1 MLPVY
6 VLSLRRNQARRR
18 EIKNHLGE
26 LGISFEWIDGVD
38 GRKLSAPE
46 KSDFLSD
53 DRQYFANGPMSDGAL
68 GCLLSHRLAWQR
80 IVSSSESTALIL
92 EDDAVLQPET
102 KDALSRIERLAGK
115 FDMIHLHHTTK
126 RPLFGRFEI
135 SETQSLSLHK
145 YNPIQNVAYV
155 ISRNACEKLLDLS
168 LPAVFEVDLL
178 CQRWWEH
185 GLATLTVDPP
195 LATEIG
201 GTSTIGYPSTPPV
214 WQNDTIR
221 HKLGRYFNRRKASVT
236 KRYLFRRMST
246 DVMSRLARD

>member
-18 EIKNHLGE
+18 EIKSHLE
-26 LGISFEWIDGVD
+26 ALGISFEWIDGVD
-38 GRKLSAPE
+38 GRQLSAQE
-46 KSDFLSD
+46 RSEFLSNE
-53 DRQYFANGPMSDGAL
+53 RQFFAKGPMSDGAL
-68 GCLLSHRLAWQR
+68 GCLLSHRLAWQK
-80 IVSSSESTALIL
+80 IVSDSDNAALIL

-102 KDALSRIERLAGK
+102 KDALSHIEMLAGR

-126 RPLFGRFEI
+126 RPLIGNFDI

-145 YNPIQNVAYV
+145 YNPIQLVAYV
-155 ISRNACEKLLDLS
+155 ISRNACEKLLKLC

-185 GLATLTVDPP
+185 GLTTLTVDPP

-201 GTSTIGYPSTPPV
+201 GTSTIGYPSIPPV
-214 WQNDTIR
+214 WQNDSFR
-221 HKLGRYFNRRKASVT
+221 HKVGRYFNRRKASVM
-236 KRYLFRRMST
+236 KRYLFHRMSA
-246 DVMSRLARD
+246 DVMSRLASD